1 MIMTVTMNPSVDI
14 LYPLEHLAI
23 DSVNRCDQTNKS
35 AGGKGLN
42 VARVIKLMDKEV
54 TATGILGGTIGDFIE
69 KELENRQIPNE
80 FLKTRHESRNCIA
93 ICHEGKQT
101 EILETG
107 PTLSEVEEE
116 AFLKKFDQLVD
127 KANLITISG
136 SLPTG
141 INPLIYQKMIAL
153 ANKKNV
159 RVLLDCSGSV
169 LKKTIYAKEKPYL
182 IKPNQTELSQ
192 LLQKECSSNPKVLKA
207 MLSSPIFSGIQW
219 IVVSL
224 GADGAFIKVKDTY
237 YTVTVPKI
245 EAVNPVGSGDSVVA
259 GLAVALEEKKETIEI
274 IKTGM
279 TTGILNTLEEKTGYI
294 DCSKFEYYLNQ
305 IRVEKF
311 C

>member
-1 MIMTVTMNPSVDI
+1 MIITVTMNPSVDI

-80 FLKTRHESRNCIA
+80 FLKTKHESRNCIA
-93 ICHEGKQT
+93 IFHEGKQT

-116 AFLKKFDQLVD
+116 AFLKEFDQLVD

-136 SLPTG
+136 SLPAG

-153 ANKKNV
+153 ANKKTFAY
-159 RVLLDCSGSV
+159 C
-169 LKKTIYAKEKPYL
+169 
-182 IKPNQTELSQ
+182 
-192 LLQKECSSNPKVLKA
+192 
-207 MLSSPIFSGIQW
+207 
-219 IVVSL
+219 
-224 GADGAFIKVKDTY
+224 
-237 YTVTVPKI
+237 
-245 EAVNPVGSGDSVVA
+245 
-259 GLAVALEEKKETIEI
+259 
-274 IKTGM
+274 
-279 TTGILNTLEEKTGYI
+279 
-294 DCSKFEYYLNQ
+294 
-305 IRVEKF
+305 
-311 C
+311 